1 MPFSVARYLGR
12 PDVLAGDGVDV
23 AELQAQVRRLEVRA
37 RQAMQAGIAGQ
48 YRSAFRG
55 RGLEL
60 EEVRE
65 YRSGDDVRTI
75 DWNVTARNEQLFV
88 KVYREERDLTVLLL
102 VDLSAST
109 RFGSG
114 VLTVHDLIAEVS
126 SLFVL
131 AGARRDRVGAVLF
144 DAGVRRLIPPRRG
157 WRHGLRIVREV
168 LAAEPDGDG
177 TAFAEA
183 LRTADRLLQRRG
195 VVVAVVDGS
204 CPMPRRE
211 MVATANRHDLVIV
224 RAHDPLAAA
233 GPESATVPA
242 RAAEGGQRFTF
253 DRGIGEPAPVPA
265 GIDVVE
271 LSTNREYLPQVR
283 DMLERRER
291 RRAR

>member
-1 MPFSVARYLGR
+1 MRLSLARYLGR
-12 PDVLAGDGVDV
+12 PDVRRTDGPDIS
-23 AELQAQVRRLEVRA
+23 ALQAEVRRLEVRA

-75 DWNVTARNEQLFV
+75 DWNVTARNDQLYV

-114 VLTVHDLIAEVS
+114 VLTVHDLITEVS

-144 DAGVRRLIPPRRG
+144 DESIRRLVPPRRG

-168 LAAEPDGDG
+168 LGAVPAGSS
-177 TAFAEA
+177 TVFADA

-195 VVVAVVDGS
+195 VVVAVVDGA

-211 MVATANRHDLVIV
+211 LVATANRHDLVIV
-224 RAHDPLAAA
+224 RVHDTL
-233 GPESATVPA
+233 ATVGPRGGVLPA
-242 RAAEGGQRFTF
+242 QSAEGGQRFTF
-253 DRGIGEPAPVPA
+253 DRGRDETIRVPS

-271 LSTNREYLPQVR
+271 LSTDREYLPQVR
-283 DMLERRER
+283 EMLERRER